1 MTATARSLLSPTPG
15 IRNLDARTHRAVAL
29 LVALTMVAGC
39 ASIAFG
45 SDPVVVRA
53 EQALATADAIYADGM
68 AYYFT
73 PGVAAGMSP
82 GTKEVFEKVR
92 TGFDKPYKDV
102 QKALDTYKV
111 AKRALAPGQTTETQE
126 AALRDAIT
134 KLASLINQVLGH
146 VPVGAQ
152 TKSAGKPLGGA

>member
-1 MTATARSLLSPTPG
+1 MTATARRLLSPKPG
-15 IRNLDARTHRAVAL
+15 IRNMDARTHRAVAL
-29 LVALTMVAGC
+29 LVALVLVTGCVSVA
-39 ASIAFG
+39 AG

-53 EQALATADAIYADGM
+53 EQALAGADAIYADGM

-73 PGVAAGMSP
+73 PGVAAGMSA

-102 QKALDTYKV
+102 QKAIDTYKA
-111 AKRALAPGQTTETQE
+111 AKLALAPGQTTEVQE

-152 TKSAGKPLGGA
+152 AKSAGKPVGGA

>member
-1 MTATARSLLSPTPG
+1 MSAPTQVRLPKPG
-15 IRNLDARTHRAVAL
+15 IRNGRTCTPWVGAMLVLAL
-29 LVALTMVAGC
+29 AAGC
-39 ASIAFG
+39 TSIKAG

-53 EQALATADAIYADGM
+53 EQALAAADAIYADGM

-102 QKALDTYKV
+102 QKAIDSYKA
-111 AKRALAPGQTTETQE
+111 AKLALAPGQTTEVQE
-126 AALRDAIT
+126 ATLRDAVT
-134 KLASLINQVLGH
+134 KLAALINQVLGN
-146 VPVGAQ
+146 VPPGAQ
-152 TKSAGKPLGGA
+152 TKSAGKPVGGA